1 MFSRVTRTGNWSP
14 PVFQRTEPGRRQA
27 VRSAAAI
34 LSGCGREPS
43 PEPIEQLVLERSS
56 WRDLPGW
63 NDDDPTAALAAF
75 RRSCA
80 SLLRGD
86 QSRLVGPDGRF
97 GRRGDW
103 APVCR
108 AADTVAT
115 NDPAIVRRFFADD
128 FTVWQARDQ
137 KADDDLFTGYFEP
150 ELAGSRVRS
159 SAFPVPLHK
168 RPPDLVDVDLGT
180 FRDTLKGERIAG
192 RLDGGKLVPYED
204 RAAIEA
210 GGLVSR
216 TDPLIFLADPV
227 DTFFLH
233 IQGSGLVVLPD
244 DSRTRVGY
252 DGTNGHVYYAIGRW
266 LIAAGEVPKDKM
278 SLQAIREWLA
288 RNPDR
293 RDEVMNKNPSY
304 VFFRDVTGE
313 GPIGAQGVALTAGR
327 SLAIDRRHL
336 PLGAPMWVDLAYP
349 TELGADLRRLMVTQ
363 DTGGAIRGPVRGDVF
378 WGAGKPAEALAG
390 PMAAKG
396 RYWLL
401 LPKGL
406 DPTAAAG

>member
-1 MFSRVTRTGNWSP
+1 MSP
-14 PVFQRTEPGRRQA
+14 RTEPGRWRA

-34 LSGCGREPS
+34 LSVAAALSLAGCGREPP
-43 PEPIEQLVLERSS
+43 PEPVERLILEPASS
-56 WRDLPGW
+56 RDLPGW
-63 NDDDPTAALAAF
+63 NDDDPTDALAAF

-80 SLLRGD
+80 TLLRGD

-97 GRRGDW
+97 GRRADW

-108 AADTVAT
+108 AAETVAAG
-115 NDPAIVRRFFADD
+115 DAAGVRRFFADS
-128 FTVWQARDQ
+128 FTVWRARDDQ
-137 KADDDLFTGYFEP
+137 PDDDLFTGYFEP
-150 ELAGSRVRS
+150 ELAGSRARS
-159 SAFPVPLHK
+159 EAFPVTLHK
-168 RPPDLVDVDLGT
+168 RPPDLVDVDLGA
-180 FRDTLKGERIAG
+180 FRDAMKGERIAG
-192 RLDGGKLVPYED
+192 RLAGGRLVPYED

-210 GGLVSR
+210 GELATR
-216 TDPLIFLADPV
+216 TEPLIYLADPV
-227 DTFFLH
+227 DAFFLH

-244 DSRTRVGY
+244 GTRTRVGY
-252 DGTNGHVYYAIGRW
+252 DGTNGHVYYAIGRY
-266 LIAAGEVPKDKM
+266 LIAEGEVPKDKM

-288 RNPDR
+288 RNPGR

-304 VFFRDVTGE
+304 VFFREVTGD

-336 PLGAPMWVDLAYP
+336 PLGAPVWVDLAYP
-349 TELGADLRRLMVTQ
+349 TDHGAELRRLMVTQ

-401 LPKGL
+401 LPNGI
-406 DPTAAAG
+406 DPTAAPG